1 MLTIVQENIIKI
13 IQIILA
19 NNVMENVKIVMDLM
33 KVIVMNVIKINAIIT
48 NNV

>member
-1 MLTIVQENIIKI
+1 MLTIVQQNIIKI
-13 IQIILA
+13 IQIIHA

-33 KVIVMNVIKINAIIT
+33 TAIVMNVIKINAIIT

>member
-1 MLTIVQENIIKI
+1 MLTIVQQNIIKI
-13 IQIILA
+13 IQIIHA

-33 KVIVMNVIKINAIIT
+33 TVIVMNVIKINAIIT